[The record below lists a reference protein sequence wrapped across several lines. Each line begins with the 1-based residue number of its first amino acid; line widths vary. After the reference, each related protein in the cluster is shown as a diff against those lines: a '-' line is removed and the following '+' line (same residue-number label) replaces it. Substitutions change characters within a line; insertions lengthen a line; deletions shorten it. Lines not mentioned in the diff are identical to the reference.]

1 MQETANYKLKK
12 LELTDFADITDLN
25 SNADIVDM
33 ELKKLTDEKAPLESP
48 VLTGTPAAPTPVNET
63 NLQQIVNIE
72 YVKEALKTVDLSS
85 KLDHTAVVQ
94 NADLNTL
101 LDDKAY
107 ICVGT
112 LKNTP
117 VLNTYCIVRCYDGAT
132 TNRVVQICYIP
143 QSDNTVRTF
152 VRAVTSTTTF
162 GKWVELG
169 SVTKVNDIVPDDTGN
184 VALPVATA
192 ENYGLVRVAKPTDV
206 LDTVEDAAI
215 TPAVYHDVS
224 DFRHKQTAYNLGDKV
239 ECMFNHELFLECTQA
254 GTTASTPLD
263 TRNVKHGQVLTDG
276 SVQWTVRTHIKSV
289 NGVVAGANGDV
300 VIDAGVPVGF
310 EYFSTN
316 PNIQAGSIPLM
327 GGLYSRTTYADL
339 WAWVQQQKGYLLTE
353 SEWQQ
358 KATANGGNV
367 PYYSDGDGTTTFRVP
382 ALSCWVR
389 GAKGLEEVGGYLES
403 QFPAHKHDIGFDIY
417 PDNSAIYGTK
427 EYTGGSRQAGWG
439 QAPTSIKS
447 AYTSTEGKGTNVQP
461 PSIIGMWCVKAYGSV
476 SNVGETD
483 LADVAQGLTELET
496 RVGGLENHSAGATVI
511 ESYRKGAAWYRRWS
525 DGWLEQGGFATAVG
539 GDNGV
544 LITFLK
550 PYIDEDYTVAIA
562 NLGGNHHYEYDD
574 EWVSDKTN
582 TSFKFYRW
590 GKYPVNWYACGQGV

>member
-25 SNADIVDM
+25 SNADIIDR
-33 ELKKLTDEKAPLESP
+33 ELKKLTDIKAPLESP

-63 NLQQIVNIE
+63 NPQQIVNIE
-72 YVKEALKTVDLSS
+72 YVREALKKVDLSS

-143 QSDNTVRTF
+143 QTDNTVRTF

-169 SVTKVNDIVPDDTGN
+169 TVTSVNNVAADETGN
-184 VALPVATA
+184 VTIPTATPQK
-192 ENYGLVRVAKPTDV
+192 YGLVKVATEEDALKDDV
-206 LDTVEDAAI
+206 QDAAI

-254 GTTASTPLD
+254 GTTSTEPLD

-276 SVQWTVRTHIKSV
+276 GVQWTVRTHIKSV

-300 VIDAGVPVGF
+300 TVPQISASEIVNIVYPIGSL
-310 EYFSTN
+310 YWSKNSTN
-316 PNIQAGSIPLM
+316 PTTLF
-327 GGLYSRTTYADL
+327 GGT
-339 WAWVQQQKGYLLTE
+339 WVQIKDKFILAAGDTYKVGTTGGEAAHTLTIAE
-353 SEWQQ
+353 LP
-358 KATANGGNV
+358 AHNHTGTAANAVLNGAIDTTDNNEDARRCGT
-367 PYYSDGDGTTTFRVP
+367 GDGTGILSSRENGSVFRY
-382 ALSCWVR
+382 
-389 GAKGLEEVGGYLES
+389 GK
-403 QFPAHKHDIGFDIY
+403 DGFV
-417 PDNSAIYGTK
+417 S
-427 EYTGGSRQAGWG
+427 
-439 QAPTSIKS
+439 APTGIKINATHSHTISINN
-447 AYTSTEGKGTNVQP
+447 TG
-461 PSIIGMWCVKAYGSV
+461 
-476 SNVGETD
+476 
-483 LADVAQGLTELET
+483 
-496 RVGGLENHSAGATVI
+496 
-511 ESYRKGAAWYRRWS
+511 
-525 DGWLEQGGFATAVG
+525 
-539 GDNGV
+539 NGV
-544 LITFLK
+544 AHNNMP
-550 PYIDEDYTVAIA
+550 PYVTYHCWERIA
-562 NLGGNHHYEYDD
+562 
-574 EWVSDKTN
+574 
-582 TSFKFYRW
+582 
-590 GKYPVNWYACGQGV
+590 